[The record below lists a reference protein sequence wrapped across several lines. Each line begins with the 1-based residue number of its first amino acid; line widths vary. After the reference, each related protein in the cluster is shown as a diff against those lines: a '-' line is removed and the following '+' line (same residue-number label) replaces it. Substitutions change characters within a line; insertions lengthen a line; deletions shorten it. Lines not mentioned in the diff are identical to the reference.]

1 MDYSRELKKYL
12 AKKMAKVDEQCMGA
26 TFQDAYEY
34 HLSSDP
40 FELLYNWIEY
50 FGVFDGGEDRLQ
62 FLNPFPKKLK

>member
-1 MDYSRELKKYL
+1 MDYSRQLKIKL
-12 AKKMAKVDEQCMGA
+12 ATEMANVDVENDISS
-26 TFQDAYEY
+26 FKEAYEY

>member
-1 MDYSRELKKYL
+1 MDYSRQLKKKL
-12 AKKMAKVDEQCMGA
+12 ATEMANVDVENDISS
-26 TFQDAYEY
+26 FNEAYEY

-62 FLNPFPKKLK
+62 FLNPFPKTK

>member
-1 MDYSRELKKYL
+1 MDYSRQLKKKL
-12 AKKMAKVDEQCMGA
+12 ATKMANVDVENDISS
-26 TFQDAYEY
+26 FNEAYEY

-62 FLNPFPKKLK
+62 FLNPFPKKTK

>member
-1 MDYSRELKKYL
+1 MDYSRQLKKKL
-12 AKKMAKVDEQCMGA
+12 ATEMAKVDVENSICGFA
-26 TFQDAYEY
+26 EAYEY

-62 FLNPFPKKLK
+62 FLNPFPKTK